1 MTLDPILYSSPAIQI
16 HVAAAMAAIVLTVL
30 IFTRARGTR
39 AHRWLGWSWV
49 AAMAVVALS
58 SFWIYSIAHIGPFSV
73 IHLISAG
80 VVVGLVAGVR
90 AARGRRIRDHRAI
103 MTNMVWGG
111 LVVAGGF
118 TLLPGRIMHSVLF
131 GG

>member
-1 MTLDPILYSSPAIQI
+1 MNLDPVLNNTPAIQI
-16 HVAAAMAAIVLTVL
+16 HVAAAMITIVLTIL

-39 AHRWLGWSWV
+39 AHRILGWGWV
-49 AAMAVVALS
+49 ASMAIVAVS
-58 SFWIYSIAHIGPFSV
+58 SFWIYTIAHIGKFSA

-80 VVVGLVAGVR
+80 VIVGLTSGVR
-90 AARGRRIRDHRAI
+90 AARGRRIRDHRKI

-118 TLLPGRIMHSVLF
+118 TLLPGRVMHSVLF

>member
-1 MTLDPILYSSPAIQI
+1 
-16 HVAAAMAAIVLTVL
+16 
-30 IFTRARGTR
+30 
-39 AHRWLGWSWV
+39 
-49 AAMAVVALS
+49 MAVVAIS

-80 VVVGLVAGVR
+80 VVVGLVAGVP
-90 AARGRRIRDHRAI
+90 AARCKRIRDHRAF

-118 TLLPGRIMHSVLF
+118 TPLPGRIMRSVIF